1 MLLTTNQTIL
11 TPRANVKPYNVQMN
25 EASLDILKLIFEF
38 KIATA
43 WQITRFL
50 KQRDRVKYIYL
61 KLHRMWQAGF
71 LESFK
76 VFTGSRAGMPV
87 YYILS
92 KIGLAALAEH
102 AHYDKFHLKMY
113 PSPKIFLASG
123 LFKHEAQI
131 VELASM
137 EILNRSRNLSITF
150 KGEMSSQSYEFRSDK
165 YIEMLTPDYTV
176 FYILGN
182 QTERIYSEFERTNK
196 TNQAMIR
203 KIERYIKFLSPE
215 EYKHTTLRLIFQT
228 PGMETSFWLNMVLN
242 KPSFLKHLRIL
253 TTHVSLL
260 TSSTQFLEP
269 VYASEDQVSLERQ
282 GRVIIKISARIKLFS
297 FL

>member
-1 MLLTTNQTIL
+1 MLLTTSQTTL
-11 TPRANVKPYNVQMN
+11 TPRANVKSYNVQMN

-92 KIGLAALAEH
+92 KIGLTALGEH
-102 AHYDKFHLKMY
+102 AHYDKFHLKIY
-113 PSPKIFLASG
+113 PSPKRFLTSG

-137 EILNRSRNLSITF
+137 EMLNQSRNLNITF
-150 KGEMSSQSYEFRSDK
+150 KGEMSSQSYEYRSDK
-165 YIEMLTPDYTV
+165 NIEVLTPDYTV

-196 TNQAMIR
+196 TNQAMIQ
-203 KIERYIKFLSPE
+203 KIERYIKFLNPE
-215 EYKHTTLRLIFQT
+215 ECKHTTLRLIFQT

-253 TTHVSLL
+253 TTHISLL

-282 GRVIIKISARIKLFS
+282 GRVIIKISTRIKLFS